1 MTRHGPSRSGAVT
14 CYGVSL
20 RSTSLGPVRPA
31 SLPGGRRERTDGVP
45 GPTDAAE
52 GGPKTYAA
60 CASTAGKSI
69 DTPRGT
75 TSTGQVAFSISFWA
89 WALSST

>member
-1 MTRHGPSRSGAVT
+1 MTS
-14 CYGVSL
+14 Y
-20 RSTSLGPVRPA
+20 
-31 SLPGGRRERTDGVP
+31 GRRGGTARRVGP
-45 GPTDAAE
+45 GPPGMDARRN
-52 GGPKTYAA
+52 GPMDDAPQARPKIYAA

-75 TSTGQVAFSISFWA
+75 TSTGHLASSISFWA